1 VEKRMSSPKAP
12 PTMVKVEGPT
22 VDEVPPLIYAS
33 DDEEEARESTDPPAQ
48 AGEDSVDGGL
58 GEVEVLNPGNFP
70 DAIISDADR
79 MMDKVYGDHVH
90 QNPGTHLDG
99 GIADDTMWQDYHR
112 RLIVYPS
119 QRYDAPSGS
128 VGRRFVESTATL
140 LDGVQARKW
149 NSERFLLFQM
159 VVMQRTRDVSRS
171 RDIRKRITR
180 RIDDWDAGKF
190 KML

>member
-58 GEVEVLNPGNFP
+58 GEVEVLNFP

-159 VVMQRTRDVSRS
+159 V
-171 RDIRKRITR
+171 DIRKRITR
-180 RIDDWDAGKF
+180 RMDDWDAGKF